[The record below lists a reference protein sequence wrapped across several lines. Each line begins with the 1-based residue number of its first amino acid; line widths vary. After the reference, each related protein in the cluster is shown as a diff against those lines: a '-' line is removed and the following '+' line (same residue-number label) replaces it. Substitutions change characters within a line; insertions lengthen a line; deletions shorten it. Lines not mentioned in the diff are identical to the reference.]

1 MVIQHQEIIAFDSP
15 KTIYNNPSQKYI
27 AALFEDVNEIK
38 IAQKEHLLY
47 VHQLK
52 IVEKSLYKAIVLNAY
67 FKGNYW
73 LIEANFESQIV
84 FLSHPSEIKKGTEI
98 RLSFEF

>member
-1 MVIQHQEIIAFDSP
+1 M
-15 KTIYNNPSQKYI
+15 YI
-27 AALFEDVNEIK
+27 
-38 IAQKEHLLY
+38 LLIFP
-47 VHQLK
+47 VTFLKSLSCFNLLK
-52 IVEKSLYKAIVLNAY
+52 IVENSLYKAIVLNAY

-98 RLSFEF
+98 RLSFQF